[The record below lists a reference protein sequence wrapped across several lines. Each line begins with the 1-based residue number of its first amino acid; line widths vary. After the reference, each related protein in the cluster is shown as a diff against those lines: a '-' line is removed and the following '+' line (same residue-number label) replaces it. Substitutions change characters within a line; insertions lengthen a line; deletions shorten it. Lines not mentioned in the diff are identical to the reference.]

1 MATANS
7 DSISTVRYADVRH
20 TLRDG
25 DLLLWRPSGLFGRV
39 ICAAS
44 GSRHSHAGI
53 AAWITLPNGVRRLVS
68 LETVEGRGGVVQ
80 PLSELVKKWPG
91 LIDVYAANA
100 GNRWPEFDRGAVVGA
115 FWDNVI
121 GDYYG
126 KLAALKSAMRK
137 MLVLRMFLKPDY
149 QDGTISGSPPFC
161 SGALSRWT
169 RQGGGVDPV
178 PGLADDSTWP
188 GHLENSSFYE
198 LKCEGLVP

>member
-1 MATANS
+1 MTITVTKTS
-7 DSISTVRYADVRH
+7 YRTVR
-20 TLRDG
+20 RDILSG
-25 DLLLWRPSGLFGRV
+25 DLLLWRPSGLFGKL

-53 AAWITLPNGVRRLVS
+53 AAWIKLPSGVRRLVS

-91 LIDVYAANA
+91 LIDVYRANA
-100 GNRWPEFDRGAVVGA
+100 GNRWLEFERAAVVTA

-121 GDYYG
+121 GSEYG
-126 KLAALKSAMRK
+126 KWAAVKAALRK

-149 QDGTISGSPPFC
+149 QDGKISGSPPFC
-161 SGALSRWT
+161 SGAVSRWT
-169 RQGGGVDPV
+169 REGGGVDPV